1 MGTLSTAVAFMAQ
14 LFARL
19 SQILTINQTVT
30 TNLINWE
37 QYAKT
42 LIAKV
47 EPRKREK

>member
-1 MGTLSTAVAFMAQ
+1 MAHLSV
-14 LFARL
+14 RL

-37 QYAKT
+37 QCANP

-47 EPRKREK
+47 GPRNREK